1 MSKLSS
7 GIVIH
12 PTTTE
17 TLQQGRYP
25 ALVEALSLRTQNADL
40 ASMLFQKPTI
50 VRHEQTMAIV
60 AQHDFPVT
68 FIGAAPAL
76 DGTHLFRGQN
86 TDWALINM
94 AQDPLYTQERMPMP
108 ERVKRELK
116 GYIRA
121 GMNFEAVFVAHEFE
135 AGRLAPGQP
144 LTIDVIAPPASP
156 GFARRADALSNGAQ
170 GMWRALGNAAK
181 GAAGLL
187 AGGVTVAAGVAA
199 SAAASAAAYTATSAA
214 TSAAASAAFVSTT
227 AGYDPILFGLHV
239 DRSVI
244 VNGRPLALWYYLTHW
259 DW

>member
-1 MSKLSS
+1 MSKPSS

-76 DGTHLFRGQN
+76 DGTHLFRGQG

-135 AGRLAPGQP
+135 AGRLTPGQP

-181 GAAGLL
+181 GAAAGAGKIAAVGAAL
-187 AGGVTVAAGVAA
+187 AVEAARAEAA
-199 SAAASAAAYTATSAA
+199 RAAAAQAFTS
-214 TSAAASAAFVSTT
+214 SSSSYS
-227 AGYDPILFGLHV
+227 YDPILFGLHV